1 MYWVY
6 SAMLWRKSH
15 VSQLLGEG
23 QAFMMKW
30 HFADIK
36 IGQFVLDVVECSC
49 WTQSLTEMRKYMFF
63 PLTDPGSKQ
72 QERNFAVWLSASVP
86 HFKFFF
92 IDKELLNTEAI
103 IIMIIT
109 IIIIMLLHKWP
120 SSEVAVW
127 SALIA
132 STWLIQV
139 IYNTDFNVNT
149 SSP

>member
-72 QERNFAVWLSASVP
+72 QERDFAVWLSALVP
-86 HFKFFF
+86 HFMFFF
-92 IDKELLNTEAI
+92 IDKEIFSIDN
-103 IIMIIT
+103 
-109 IIIIMLLHKWP
+109 IIIIIITNNNVSMQVTLIR
-120 SSEVAVW
+120 SW
-127 SALIA
+127 SLI
-132 STWLIQV
+132 SLNPHGLTKYFKIQ
-139 IYNTDFNVNT
+139 VNT
-149 SSP
+149 SSL

>member
-63 PLTDPGSKQ
+63 PLTDPSSKQ
-72 QERNFAVWLSASVP
+72 QERDFAVWLSASFP
-86 HFKFFF
+86 HFMFFF
-92 IDKELLNTEAI
+92 FTEKEILNTEAK
-103 IIMIIT
+103 
-109 IIIIMLLHKWP
+109 IIIIIIINNN
-120 SSEVAVW
+120 V
-127 SALIA
+127 SARAAFIRSRTLIGFNC
-132 STWLIQV
+132 TWLNQV
-139 IYNTDFNVNT
+139 IHNTDFNVNT
-149 SSP
+149 SFL